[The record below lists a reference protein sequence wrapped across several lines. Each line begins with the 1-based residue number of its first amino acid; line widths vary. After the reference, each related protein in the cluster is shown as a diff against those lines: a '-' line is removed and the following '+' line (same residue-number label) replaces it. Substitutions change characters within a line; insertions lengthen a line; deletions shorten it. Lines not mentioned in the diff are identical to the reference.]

1 MTMMPRHALLLAVL
15 LALAGPVSGA
25 TAREVSASE
34 LRKIVSAGG
43 MLSLKAV
50 VASVASSTGAE
61 PIEARAFELD
71 DIYYRVVLKRA
82 NGSLISV
89 VINAQT
95 GEQVGANSSVGR
107 QVREAATQTDG
118 KAKKGKSATAG
129 GNGNGNVGG
138 NGNAG
143 GNGNGN
149 GGGNGNG
156 NGGGNGNGNGG
167 GNGGG
172 KG

>member
-1 MTMMPRHALLLAVL
+1 MTMKPRHALLLAVL

-34 LRKIVSAGG
+34 LRQIVSAGG

-82 NGSLISV
+82 LEFGDLGND
-89 VINAQT
+89 
-95 GEQVGANSSVGR
+95 GR
-107 QVREAATQTDG
+107 GPGCSIVTKRLDD
-118 KAKKGKSATAG
+118 
-129 GNGNGNVGG
+129 
-138 NGNAG
+138 
-143 GNGNGN
+143 
-149 GGGNGNG
+149 
-156 NGGGNGNGNGG
+156 
-167 GNGGG
+167 
-172 KG
+172 